1 MVISVSSELM
11 DRARAGLAAWQRGDL
26 TSLADLLDPE
36 VELLSWE
43 PGPWDCR
50 GKEAVLELL
59 AERVSVREAGSD
71 IDVIDAGDE
80 QLVVSRRRIDHSEL
94 DPPATLVTFVN
105 GHVVKMEQFR
115 RKTEAMSAVH

>member
-26 TSLADLLDPE
+26 ASLADLLDPE

-105 GHVVKMEQFR
+105 RHVVKMEQFR
-115 RKTEAMSAVH
+115 RTTEAMSAVH